1 MWLVEFA
8 SAVSGLLAALAAPAA
23 PPAALMLLLLLPA
36 PHYIACSLRASIP
49 VYTSYYTLGQRATHP
64 LQQHGILSWDL
75 APLWS
80 VLVPPAPP
88 WSRCARARGCS
99 ATEHSLLAALSQC
112 RHLGSVLSGAT
123 ALTTWSVVGRALTTA
138 VLQADDLQPSV
149 RRVADA
155 GERHQ
160 LVQADV

>member
-8 SAVSGLLAALAAPAA
+8 SAVSGLLAARCSSCSASSSAAAAAAP
-23 PPAALMLLLLLPA
+23 
-36 PHYIACSLRASIP
+36 HCIACILRASIP

-80 VLVPPAPP
+80 VLVLVPHPPAP

-123 ALTTWSVVGRALTTA
+123 VLTTWWVVGRALTTA